1 MSIEIRVLE
10 EKSIGRYFQATALG
24 YILDMLPGDLRSKI
38 LEGFREGLI
47 SLNSS
52 EVSQIL
58 NNLASSLR
66 VICNVKKA
74 APTLY
79 KAGKAPDSKLL
90 STITPS
96 TPLTGN
102 TLNCDWLI
110 KVAPIIQQI
119 PNALVDMP
127 MFLRAYVFSKYR
139 DIGEVRGEKINAIS
153 LYIANAGT
161 LISIIASNIQRGESK
176 YELYIVPDT
185 SLESLL
191 SSHRMYTIFHVAGIG
206 SLENYI
212 RSLLKIESLSFELSI
227 LLSIALYIY
236 NAITQVAGMPPLTG
250 LYNIFE
256 KFRVISIIPQ
266 DRPLVVWERPLTL
279 THMFEEL
286 EKHKSTDLLQK
297 LYWCANRASKYS
309 MEVTRADDIVS
320 QCVNA
325 LFAYIE
331 TRSLDMLFSC
341 GASALRIADQFNYL
355 CREGTRKGRKD
366 ARELC
371 MAEKDFADLSRD
383 LAKLL

>member
-1 MSIEIRVLE
+1 
-10 EKSIGRYFQATALG
+10 
-24 YILDMLPGDLRSKI
+24 
-38 LEGFREGLI
+38 
-47 SLNSS
+47 
-52 EVSQIL
+52 
-58 NNLASSLR
+58 
-66 VICNVKKA
+66 
-74 APTLY
+74 
-79 KAGKAPDSKLL
+79 
-90 STITPS
+90 
-96 TPLTGN
+96 
-102 TLNCDWLI
+102 
-110 KVAPIIQQI
+110 
-119 PNALVDMP
+119 
-127 MFLRAYVFSKYR
+127 
-139 DIGEVRGEKINAIS
+139 
-153 LYIANAGT
+153 
-161 LISIIASNIQRGESK
+161 
-176 YELYIVPDT
+176 
-185 SLESLL
+185 
-191 SSHRMYTIFHVAGIG
+191 MYTIFHVAGIG

-227 LLSIALYIY
+227 LLSIALYVY

-309 MEVTRADDIVS
+309 TEVTRADDIVS
-320 QCVNA
+320 QCVTA